1 MLKLILDS
9 IANQYEAQ
17 VYLKTLYSALVTSA
31 YYGLLHIGEV
41 SASPHVLL
49 AKNVHV
55 GVNKNKILFIFMT
68 SKTHNE
74 GDKPQMVKITS
85 SPSCNAGGID
95 QSCTKYCPFHLL
107 KQYIA
112 KRPYSFA
119 DSEQFFIFKD
129 RSPLSPSQV
138 LKAFHQSLLKAG
150 LQPHA
155 YTFHCLHSSRAS
167 GLLHL
172 GLSVETIK
180 KVGRWRSNSV
190 FTYLRD

>member
-55 GVNKNKILFIFMT
+55 GVNKNKTLFIFMT
-68 SKTHNE
+68 SETHNE

-95 QSCTKYCPFHLL
+95 QSCTKYCPSAYSNSTLL
-107 KQYIA
+107 RDHILLQTVNN
-112 KRPYSFA
+112 F
-119 DSEQFFIFKD
+119 
-129 RSPLSPSQV
+129 LS
-138 LKAFHQSLLKAG
+138 LKTDH
-150 LQPHA
+150 
-155 YTFHCLHSSRAS
+155 HCLHHRCAR
-167 GLLHL
+167 
-172 GLSVETIK
+172 LSTRVCLRQAFSLMLI
-180 KVGRWRSNSV
+180 R
-190 FTYLRD
+190 FTVSIQAELQVICI